1 MTGTRWTDEMVA
13 ELMAALEPFA
23 KEIETPAR
31 RRLCPGPDIDHW
43 PIGANNL
50 TFGHL
55 RAARAALQRAR
66 GEG

>member
-23 KEIETPAR
+23 GAADSYD
-31 RRLCPGPDIDHW
+31 PDENDDRNVAWAHDF
-43 PIGANNL
+43 PIGA
-50 TFGHL
+50 L
-55 RAARAALQRAR
+55 RRARTALQRAR